1 MPKDFNLGLVFLSYL
16 VAVTASHV
24 TLLLAARVRDPHAS
38 NWKLWVLCGGV
49 AMGIG
54 IWSMHF
60 VATLAL
66 KLPIQVMYDLSL
78 TALSWV
84 FAIVACGAAFVVL
97 RRLTGKHR
105 EFLVPGALIGIGIA
119 SMHYTGDASM
129 RLSPGIQYDP
139 WLFIA
144 SVLIAIGA
152 ATAALWIALP
162 LAKQRAVFTNFGGA
176 RMPGGALA
184 GIPVPVGAAAR

>member
-1 MPKDFNLGLVFLSYL
+1 MPKDFSLGLVFLSYL

-24 TLLLAARVRDPHAS
+24 TLLLAARVRDPHAT
-38 NWKLWVLCGGV
+38 NWKLWVASGGL

-66 KLPIQVMYDLSL
+66 KLPISVAYDLSL

-84 FAIVACGAAFVVL
+84 FAIVACSAAFMVL

-105 EFLVPGALIGIGIA
+105 EFLLPGALIGIGIA

-129 RLSPGIQYDP
+129 KLSPSI
-139 WLFIA
+139 FIRNVKTSPPSWQPKQWKNCRA
-144 SVLIAIGA
+144 GVTWNDGDFSSWKGQRPFCEPPPALRSV
-152 ATAALWIALP
+152 T
-162 LAKQRAVFTNFGGA
+162 
-176 RMPGGALA
+176 
-184 GIPVPVGAAAR
+184 

>member
-24 TLLLAARVRDPHAS
+24 TLLLAARVRDPHAT
-38 NWKLWVLCGGV
+38 NWKLWVVSGGF

-66 KLPIQVMYDLSL
+66 KLPIRVLYDLSL

-84 FAIVACGAAFVVL
+84 FAGSGSNCAPCAPPPSAGQTLAL
-97 RRLTGKHR
+97 DG
-105 EFLVPGALIGIGIA
+105 VP
-119 SMHYTGDASM
+119 T
-129 RLSPGIQYDP
+129 
-139 WLFIA
+139 A
-144 SVLIAIGA
+144 SVSSVKP
-152 ATAALWIALP
+152 ATEPAALMPYAACCVLP
-162 LAKQRAVFTNFGGA
+162 SSC
-176 RMPGGALA
+176 
-184 GIPVPVGAAAR
+184 VGTHVLPDGFQKTAIELLCVVSWP

>member
-24 TLLLAARVRDPHAS
+24 TLLLAARVRDPHAT
-38 NWKLWVLCGGV
+38 NWKLWVASGGF

-66 KLPIQVMYDLSL
+66 KLPIRVLYDLSL

-84 FAIVACGAAFVVL
+84 FAIVACSAAFIVL

-105 EFLVPGALIGIGIA
+105 EFLLPGALIGIGIA

-129 RLSPGIQYDP
+129 RLFPGIRTTRCSSSP
-139 WLFIA
+139 R
-144 SVLIAIGA
+144 S
-152 ATAALWIALP
+152 
-162 LAKQRAVFTNFGGA
+162 
-176 RMPGGALA
+176 
-184 GIPVPVGAAAR
+184 